1 MSFSFDNV
9 TKSSLHMHT
18 VCTFQNILT
27 LCLKCTY
34 GVHNVCNVCMP
45 DAMGDVISS
54 IGIGIGIGIAVSNSI
69 GYRTPAWYRS
79 NPNFCIILSPSYL
92 KMHQ

>member
-27 LCLKCTY
+27 LCFETYLRTVCTTY
-34 GVHNVCNVCMP
+34 LMYVCPTLWVTSFP
-45 DAMGDVISS
+45 
-54 IGIGIGIGIAVSNSI
+54 VSAS
-69 GYRTPAWYRS
+69 AS
-79 NPNFCIILSPSYL
+79 VSV
-92 KMHQ
+92 